1 MKILMISNHLG
12 VQSGVQRY
20 VQNLL
25 LHLDTAKYRVTLFVG
40 QCPPDQASTAPA
52 LEAHGVEIL
61 AVPDNKKDRIRALA
75 AHLRTHKDY
84 DIIHYHTASK
94 IGAPV
99 CGMMRVLCPRAK
111 IVVHSHIVY
120 PPMTLTWRAAHLVY
134 QLFADYFLGCGV
146 AAGRFVFG
154 DHIDAKPNFSVACNA
169 VDAGRFHPDA
179 AARAATRAAWG
190 ITDTDRLAGFVG
202 RLNHQK
208 NPLFL
213 MEVFAAMAAQ
223 DPHWK
228 LLLVGTGEMEPE
240 MRAAAAR
247 RGLTDRVIFAGVQ
260 SDVPAFMNAFDLFLL
275 PSNFE
280 GSPVTL
286 VEAQGCGVPCLAS
299 TNVPDDGSVTDLVHF
314 LPLAAPLTDWAAKAE
329 AIAAHGA
336 RLFPHAHRRH
346 FPRRPLGRA
355 LRRRVRAENRCP
367 PHGAAVRQTGR
378 TRMIYAELAGGL
390 GNQMFIYAFARALGL
405 RCGEPVTLLDRQDWR
420 DGAPAHTV
428 CALDALSIS
437 PDVKI
442 IADAGFA
449 KAHLPRRN
457 AAKALMI
464 KYEQRRGLMARDWHS
479 FEAAAAPLL
488 NAVGLHFAT
497 DGYTPARRGHARD
510 FLAWGY
516 FQSERYFADFAPIIK
531 EELRAKAA
539 PAGPYAAQIT
549 AAAYPVCVHLRR
561 GDYQKPENAILQVC
575 TPDYYARAV
584 AAVRDE
590 HPDAALFVFSDDID
604 WAREHLDT
612 AGLPAVFRFCTGFPC
627 SAEQEC
633 VSPVSVGRAFATK

>member
-190 ITDTDRLAGFVG
+190 ITDADRLAGFVG

-247 RGLTDRVIFAGVQ
+247 R
-260 SDVPAFMNAFDLFLL
+260 L
-275 PSNFE
+275 PPQLADAPKRGF
-280 GSPVTL
+280 PV
-286 VEAQGCGVPCLAS
+286 
-299 TNVPDDGSVTDLVHF
+299 
-314 LPLAAPLTDWAAKAE
+314 PLADWLRQEKYYALVKAKLTGPVAE
-329 AIAAHGA
+329 RFFDTGA
-336 RLFPHAHRRH
+336 LCALLDAHRAGKTNAMTKLWA
-346 FPRRPLGRA
+346 FYCFIEWYEVYFTGKI
-355 LRRRVRAENRCP
+355 P
-367 PHGAAVRQTGR
+367 PD
-378 TRMIYAELAGGL
+378 L
-390 GNQMFIYAFARALGL
+390 
-405 RCGEPVTLLDRQDWR
+405 
-420 DGAPAHTV
+420 
-428 CALDALSIS
+428 
-437 PDVKI
+437 
-442 IADAGFA
+442 
-449 KAHLPRRN
+449 
-457 AAKALMI
+457 
-464 KYEQRRGLMARDWHS
+464 
-479 FEAAAAPLL
+479 
-488 NAVGLHFAT
+488 
-497 DGYTPARRGHARD
+497 
-510 FLAWGY
+510 
-516 FQSERYFADFAPIIK
+516 
-531 EELRAKAA
+531 
-539 PAGPYAAQIT
+539 
-549 AAAYPVCVHLRR
+549 
-561 GDYQKPENAILQVC
+561 
-575 TPDYYARAV
+575 
-584 AAVRDE
+584 
-590 HPDAALFVFSDDID
+590 
-604 WAREHLDT
+604 
-612 AGLPAVFRFCTGFPC
+612 
-627 SAEQEC
+627 
-633 VSPVSVGRAFATK
+633 